1 MDLWFTNGS
10 RSIFNYCLP
19 RLYFLHLSFV
29 PHAYI
34 FLISYNMHRIDL
46 PYETILSCAATCKS
60 FLHDTMPLLKKLH
73 IDTSYQMDLR
83 VAARYRDIR
92 EIRINSLIIERPVGG
107 IKSIEI
113 DFEGSVRMVPFLSR
127 FTQVRTTYIYSL
139 YSLVWGF
146 CL

>member
-1 MDLWFTNGS
+1 MVRVYAFFCFS
-10 RSIFNYCLP
+10 R
-19 RLYFLHLSFV
+19 V
-29 PHAYI
+29 YI
-34 FLISYNMHRIDL
+34 SHPNKCAPQDL

-73 IDTSYQMDLR
+73 IDSSYQMDLR